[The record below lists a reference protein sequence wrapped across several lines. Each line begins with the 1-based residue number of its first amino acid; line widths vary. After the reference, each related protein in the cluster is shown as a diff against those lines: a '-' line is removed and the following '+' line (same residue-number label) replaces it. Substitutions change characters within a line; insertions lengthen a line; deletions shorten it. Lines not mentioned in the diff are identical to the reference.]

1 METTLAVNVD
11 GMCAAWA
18 RMDGPVRDGA
28 VVSGDVAGGVLTG
41 DRELVERIRAAL
53 ADEVEV
59 RVLHPNVYYQFTEGR
74 GTDADIA
81 AAMLSA
87 GRGRA
92 LLSDSGWDAL
102 IRVLDLPDDDGE
114 GDDVVY

>member
-18 RMDGPVRDGA
+18 RMDGPIRGESDP
-28 VVSGDVAGGVLTG
+28 GDVAGGVLTG
-41 DRELVERIRAAL
+41 DHELVERIRAAL
-53 ADEVEV
+53 TDEVEV

-102 IRVLDLPDDDGE
+102 IGVLDLPDDDGE